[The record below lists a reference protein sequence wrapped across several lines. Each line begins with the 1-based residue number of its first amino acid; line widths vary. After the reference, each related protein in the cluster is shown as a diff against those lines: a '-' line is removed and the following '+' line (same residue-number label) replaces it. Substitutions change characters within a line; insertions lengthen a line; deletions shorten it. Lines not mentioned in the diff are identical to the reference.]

1 MSKPLPSQKGGH
13 NAKEGTHVQ
22 YAFRLFMAGK
32 GPNSQKALANLRSLC
47 QVYLA
52 GRYAIETVDV
62 VQDFEAAVRDNILVT
77 PALILVAPLPRV
89 MVLGNL
95 SDLPT
100 VLAALRVADF
110 PISSAKRTEKSAEG
124 DS

>member
-1 MSKPLPSQKGGH
+1 MSRSPRAKPRERKAKPGH
-13 NAKEGTHVQ
+13 
-22 YAFRLFMAGK
+22 YLLRLFMAGN

-47 QVYLA
+47 REHLK
-52 GRYAIETVDV
+52 GRYTIETVDV

-89 MVLGNL
+89 VILGNL
-95 SDLPT
+95 KDLPT
-100 VLAALRVADF
+100 VLTALRV
-110 PISSAKRTEKSAEG
+110 PKR